1 MIPDRN
7 EIKKALVNLLGRE
20 GPLSPSPVYKALSD
34 HFELN
39 ASDLAKKT
47 NTNESFFEKEVR
59 WAKKDL
65 VDSGVIKKPQQSGR
79 GIWELSVKSE
89 EELTPILAYSPEEME
104 RELSKVTPTLSPP
117 VGQKKPERVSSS
129 GEIFARDVRVVAY
142 VLKEAKGNCEA
153 CTKPSPFTKADG
165 TPYLEVHHL
174 RRLADGGT
182 DTVQNAIA
190 VCPNCH
196 RELHHGRN
204 KIALRNLVYSR
215 VSRVVRE

>member
-7 EIKKALVNLLGRE
+7 EIKKALVNLLERE
-20 GPLSPSPVYKALSD
+20 GSLSPSTVYRALSD
-34 HFELN
+34 HFGLST
-39 ASDLAKKT
+39 SDLAKKT
-47 NTNESFFEKEVR
+47 DTNESFFEKEVR

-65 VDSGVIKKPQQSGR
+65 VDSGVIKMPQQSGR

-89 EELTPILAYSPEEME
+89 EELSPILAYSPEEIE
-104 RELSKVTPTLSPP
+104 RELSKVTLSLSPP
-117 VGQKKPERVSSS
+117 VGQKKPERASSS

-142 VLKEAKGNCEA
+142 VLKEAKGTCEA

-165 TPYLEVHHL
+165 MSYLEVHHL

-204 KIALRNLVYSR
+204 KTALRDLVYSR
-215 VSRVVRE
+215 ISRVVRE